1 MANKLTITAIL
12 DTTGIKSGIKKMNSM
27 LASGCKAAVAT
38 IGTVTAGLTA
48 AGVASVKSGEAF
60 TSSFAKASTLF
71 GDVDV
76 NVSKLQGDILAL
88 SNNSG
93 LAADAINEGLYAALS
108 ASVPLT
114 EDATEAVNYLD
125 RANKLA
131 VAGFTD
137 VETAITAT
145 AKTINAYGLGME
157 DVNKIQNILIQ
168 TQNKG
173 ITTVDELGK
182 VLSNVTPTAAT
193 YGVAFDQVG
202 AAMAVMTARGV
213 PAATAATQLNAL
225 FIELGDN
232 SSEAG
237 KAIKAMTSEM
247 ETYSAE
253 EIAATKKSQEALY
266 NATAEGYNK
275 QENELRK
282 SLDKQ
287 EKELDKSFNSQIETV
302 KSGYATELDALK
314 ANSDKTITEVKK
326 QYSDRLATVKSNNE
340 AEIAEVKRNQSDVLN
355 ALKDKQ
361 ADYVDV
367 VKSKQEEAL
376 NAVKKSQSE
385 EVKAFTEAYN
395 SKLKLINSEYTEKL
409 KLYDEAK
416 YKAVKAIEDEIN
428 ALEQKTEA
436 ENEAVK
442 KKQQAERIAELEAR
456 VLSSSGE
463 ERVKAEKELTD
474 YKTSLALEAVQKER
488 ADYIALLQDKKKG
501 VEDEYNSKVD
511 KLKQEQSEA
520 IAAEKNKYDD
530 DLTLLKE
537 QQAKELDLYKA
548 NQDKKLKLIQEQQN
562 AEYEAVVANNKVE
575 LELIVARQEKEVAA
589 IEEQQKNEL
598 EAIST
603 VYDANVAAIN
613 SRKEEEL
620 NALNERKEAELEALQ
635 EVNDVKLS
643 NLTNANNLALEALK
657 QQQAEAIANMSAPA
671 TDGKTFTELM
681 EEGYT
686 FSEVLDMLREYAD
699 NSGVSFDSLFASV
712 DALKA
717 AWTTSGD
724 ASAIFAEDLAA
735 MNTEIDMVSEGYAEM
750 ADTLEYKTD
759 RIKTNVQNLGTTFFL
774 TYLEEP
780 LKGAADNA
788 QKYIDKITEILQP
801 KETTEEPDLSK
812 MTEQLVGVATEIL
825 TDVSTKLI
833 AKAPEMIQVVV
844 GIIQKLAEG
853 IVENAPIII
862 KAITGVLDVLLNSL
876 PELISTLLNGI
887 STTLTESLPDLIT
900 IVVDFIVE
908 MLEQLPT
915 YLDIIL
921 KLVIKVITLLI
932 QGIADNAD
940 KLIDTL
946 LDVIS
951 EIIDVVLDFIVSDE
965 FLTFI
970 KVLLNAMIV
979 IITTVAEKMYTMLP
993 EFLEVITK
1001 LVTTL
1006 IEFVIKVLPI
1016 ALEAVLN
1023 FILEWLTNFPE
1034 WIRQTFD
1041 FEKIKALILERAE
1054 DLKAAVGDM
1063 LSKAMSVLSEKK
1075 DEFIQRGKDLI
1086 GGLIDGV
1093 KDKFNAVKD
1102 TFAEI
1107 GENLSNGM
1115 REGFERKKQQ
1125 FLDTV
1130 SNITDGAK
1138 DLFGIH
1144 SPSKVWEKEVG
1155 HYLAEGMVVG
1165 FDKDNPIGQISK
1177 SMQAG
1182 MSNLQSSLNITTE
1195 GVNRGDYNQVINI
1208 NSRAQSPDEI
1218 ARAIR
1223 IQSKYGLAGAY

>member
-114 EDATEAVNYLD
+114 EDATEAVNFLD

-213 PAATAATQLNAL
+213 PAATAATQLNTL

-232 SSEAG
+232 SSEVG

-520 IAAEKNKYDD
+520 LAAEKDKYDD

-537 QQAKELDLYKA
+537 KQAKELDLYKA
-548 NQDKKLKLIQEQQN
+548 NQDKKLEIIQEQQN

-589 IEEQQKNEL
+589 IEEQRKNEL

-657 QQQAEAIANMSAPA
+657 QQQAETIASMSAPA

-699 NSGVSFDSLFASV
+699 NSGVSFDSLFSSV
-712 DALKA
+712 NALKA

-844 GIIQKLAEG
+844 GIIQKLADG

-915 YLDIIL
+915 YL
-921 KLVIKVITLLI
+921 
-932 QGIADNAD
+932 GIADDAD
-940 KLIDTL
+940 KLIDTV

-951 EIIDVVLDFIVSDE
+951 EIIDVILDFIVSDE

-979 IITTVAEKMYTMLP
+979 ILTTVAEKMYSMLP

-1034 WIRQTFD
+1034 WVRQNFD